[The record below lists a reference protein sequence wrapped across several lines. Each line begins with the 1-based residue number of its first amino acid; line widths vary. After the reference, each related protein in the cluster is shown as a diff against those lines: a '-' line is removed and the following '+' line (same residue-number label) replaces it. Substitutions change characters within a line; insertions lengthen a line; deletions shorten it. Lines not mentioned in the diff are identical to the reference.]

1 MPRQYSACLARV
13 SGSKPPTPFLDE
25 LVDWALLA
33 PEELFQPN
41 AVFDVYSAVVGQL
54 GPYGIGAHRKAVIL
68 EVLRCLAGLESMWD
82 WNHGVDGGKPQ
93 AKTSHNEEAGAW
105 QVSADSMGNGQSLTD
120 FVQDTLGATD
130 DQTFITGMKT
140 NHTFAIE
147 YTVRLLRITINH
159 WGPFVN
165 SKSIFGQ
172 LNRASVKEF
181 RGFLETIGD
190 FPRPDPGMHYA

>member
-1 MPRQYSACLARV
+1 MLRQYTACLARV
-13 SGSKPPTPFLDE
+13 SGSKPPTAFLDE

-33 PEELFQPN
+33 PDELFQPN
-41 AVFDVYSAVVGQL
+41 AVSDVYSAVVGQL
-54 GPYGIGAHRKAVIL
+54 GPYGIGAHRKAVML
-68 EVLRCLAGLESMWD
+68 EVLRCLAGLESMWN
-82 WNHGVDGGKPQ
+82 WNQGVHTTKPQ

-105 QVSADSMGNGQSLTD
+105 QVSADSMGKGQSLTD
-120 FVQDTLGATD
+120 FTQTTLGATD
-130 DQTFITGMKT
+130 DATFISGMKT

-147 YTVRLLRITINH
+147 YTVRLLRITIAH

-165 SKSIFGQ
+165 SKSIFSQ

-181 RGFLETIGD
+181 RGFLEIIGD

>member
-33 PEELFQPN
+33 PDELFQPN
-41 AVFDVYSAVVGQL
+41 AVFDVYSSVVGQL
-54 GPYGIGAHRKAVIL
+54 GPYGIGAHRKAVML
-68 EVLRCLAGLESMWD
+68 EVLRCLAGLESMWNWD
-82 WNHGVDGGKPQ
+82 QGVDGVKEV
-93 AKTSHNEEAGAW
+93 ANNSHNEEAGAW
-105 QVSADSMGNGQSLTD
+105 QCSADSMANGQSLRD

-130 DQTFITGMKT
+130 DETFITGMKA

-147 YTVRLLRITINH
+147 YTVRLLRITINE
-159 WGPFVN
+159 WGPFVR
-165 SKSIFGQ
+165 SRSIFAQ

-181 RGFLETIGD
+181 RSFLETIGD